1 VSAPRTADVLRR
13 FTAPRTAAPAEERC
27 DLCKSPLAGEHPHL
41 VDLGSRRICCTCA
54 PCALL
59 FDHRGASEGRFKRVP
74 TERRR
79 LRDLRLG
86 SDFWDRLQIP
96 VRLAFFFE
104 NSEADKVVAFYP
116 GPAGATESLLP
127 LDAWREVVAA
137 NPVLG
142 SLEPDVEAML
152 LRDRDRDRDGAA
164 PECYL
169 VPIDLCYALTGT
181 VRRSWKGFEGGAD
194 AWREIELFFA
204 DLAASS
210 RDAAAEDA
218 P

>member
-1 VSAPRTADVLRR
+1 VGAADVLRR
-13 FTAPRTAAPAEERC
+13 FAAPRVAAAVEERC
-27 DLCKSPLAGEHPHL
+27 DLCKTPLAGEHPHL
-41 VDLGSRRICCTCA
+41 VDLASRRLLCA
-54 PCALL
+54 CGPCALL

-74 TERRR
+74 SRRLR

-86 SDFWDRLQIP
+86 ADFWDRLQIP

-104 NSEADKVVAFYP
+104 NSDAQRPVAFYP

-142 SLEPDVEAML
+142 SLESDVEAML
-152 LRDRDRDRDGAA
+152 LRDRDDGG

-169 VPIDLCYALTGT
+169 VPIDVCYALTGT
-181 VRRSWKGFEGGAD
+181 VRRTWKGFEGGAD
-194 AWREIELFFA
+194 AWQEIDRFFA
-204 DLAASS
+204 ELAASS
-210 RDAAAEDA
+210 RDAAADA
-218 P
+218 AP

>member
-1 VSAPRTADVLRR
+1 VNAPHTADVLRR
-13 FTAPRTAAPAEERC
+13 FTAPRAESAVQERC

-41 VDLGSRRICCTCA
+41 VDLGSRRLLCTCA

-79 LRDLRLG
+79 VRDLHLG
-86 SDFWDRLQIP
+86 AEFWERLQIP
-96 VRLAFFFE
+96 VRLAFFFA
-104 NSEADKVVAFYP
+104 NSEMDKVVAFYP

-137 NPVLG
+137 NPAFAA
-142 SLEPDVEAML
+142 LESDVEAVL
-152 LRDRDRDRDGAA
+152 LRAREGA
-164 PECYL
+164 PPDCYL
-169 VPIDLCYALTGT
+169 VPIDVCYALTGL
-181 VRRSWKGFEGGAD
+181 VRRTWKGFEGGAEALQAID
-194 AWREIELFFA
+194 RFFA
-204 DLAASS
+204 DLDASA
-210 RDAAAEDA
+210 RDVAGRT